1 MILAWWRAL
10 VRAIAPR
17 RTDDGTDGT
26 VKVILGLGNPG
37 REYEQTRHNVGW
49 MVLDHLADVW
59 RFPGWRK
66 DGEALTSSG
75 TVGGVATRL
84 VKPLTYMNLSGQVL
98 RPWLRRPFWAAAKDL
113 LVVVDEVALPLGSWR
128 LRASGSAGGHNGL
141 KSVEH
146 HLKSR
151 EYPRLRVGIRP
162 EDERR
167 EVGDL
172 SDFVLGPFGK
182 VERERVSE
190 LLPTLRAAIESFV
203 TDGITV
209 AMNRHNATGRAGGA
223 SSA

>member
-17 RTDDGTDGT
+17 RTDDGT

-37 REYEQTRHNVGW
+37 RDYENTRHNVGW

-84 VKPLTYMNLSGQVL
+84 VKPLTFMNLSGQVL
-98 RPWLRRPFWAAAKDL
+98 RPWLRRPFWAASKDL
-113 LVVVDEVALPLGSWR
+113 LVVVDEVALPLGRWR
-128 LRASGSAGGHNGL
+128 LRANGSAGGHNGL
-141 KSVEH
+141 KSIEH

-151 EYPRLRVGIRP
+151 EYSRLRIGIGP

-167 EVGDL
+167 DVGDL

-182 VERERVSE
+182 SEREQVAA
-190 LLPTLRAAIESFV
+190 LLPDLRAAIETFIS
-203 TDGITV
+203 DGIIA
-209 AMNRHNATGRAGGA
+209 AMNRHNANGRGGA
-223 SSA
+223 MPPA